1 MGAEFSK
8 LEIFING
15 KPLNLKKGT
24 VFNMEKP
31 ANEELYLEIPKHKIK
46 EKIKI
51 NEGEKNY
58 LKFMLYQNIPKGNTL
73 YPNQIIIPLGK
84 VFPVFDLVSEVQA
97 DIEIDNF

>member
-1 MGAEFSK
+1 VAEKVMKNRERS
-8 LEIFING
+8 
-15 KPLNLKKGT
+15 LKYIQT
-24 VFNMEKP
+24 EP
-31 ANEELYLEIPKHKIK
+31 K

-73 YPNQIIIPLGK
+73 YPNQIIIPIGK
-84 VFPVFDLVSEVQA
+84 VFPVFDLVSEIQA